1 MQGFHCELKNVAD
14 RQHAQLKLIYDES
27 YKIQCQAQVIES
39 VKLNQADMG
48 CIIERVAWKVEQG

>member
-1 MQGFHCELKNVAD
+1 MKNVAD